1 MAKDENISLDLPLF
15 QAPVIKEPIITE
27 VDTKE
32 KPRRNSKKDD
42 AQAGAGEKETR
53 SGNARANARG
63 GARSN
68 AKTHAKDGAKTNDSD
83 SAKDNTRSANA
94 AGEAGEEGGS
104 APRKRVRNR
113 DNSRKERKSGSDAP
127 TSTRVDS
134 KKRRKDS
141 RDVVRRRNAI
151 SEANFLA
158 SRDDVVRKMI
168 VRDVDNSQQISI
180 LEDDILVEHYVS
192 EQSDASVVGN
202 VYLGRVQNVLPG
214 MEAAFLDIGVG
225 RNGVLYAGE
234 VNWDGSGL
242 VEGDPKRIEQVLKKG
257 DTVMVQ
263 VTKDPIGQKG
273 ARLTSQVT
281 LPGRYLVL
289 VPSGGVSGISKR
301 ISDKERAR
309 LKRIVS
315 EHSTPEMGMIIR
327 TAASGVSEEELVK
340 DIENLKNKWDNIEKA
355 AANAKAPAELYGESN
370 MARRVIRE
378 NFNDS
383 FAEMIISGDEMFEKV
398 TAYLNDVTPD
408 LVERITKWDKPRKNV
423 FDAFRIKEQL
433 AKSFDRK
440 VWLPSGGT
448 LVIDR
453 TEAMTAIDINTG
465 KFTGSSTDSLEDT
478 VTQNNLEAA
487 EEIVRQLRL
496 RDIGGIVVID
506 FIDMILEENR
516 EKVLRRLIECLM
528 RDRTKHQVAEV
539 TSLGLVQLTRK
550 RVGQG
555 LIEAFSTTCEM
566 CSGKGYVIHP
576 EPVKKD
582 INSAIVPETE
592 DNWGDAMI
600 GASHELADGST
611 IAELDEIDDEKRAEN
626 KKRFADMAKASGVDV

>member
-15 QAPVIKEPIITE
+15 QAPVIKEPIVTE

-32 KPRRNSKKDD
+32 SSREDRKSGTRAKKGSTQKGDPKGGSGKVSD
-42 AQAGAGEKETR
+42 KTSENIDQANEKSR
-53 SGNARANARG
+53 KKGKAS
-63 GARSN
+63 
-68 AKTHAKDGAKTNDSD
+68 DQDTNDASGD
-83 SAKDNTRSANA
+83 SEPPT
-94 AGEAGEEGGS
+94 
-104 APRKRVRNR
+104 RKRVRNR
-113 DNSRKERKSGSDAP
+113 DSARENRKERASSSDSGSTR

-141 RDVVRRRNAI
+141 REIVRRRNAI

-158 SRDDVVRKMI
+158 ARDDVVRRMI
-168 VRDVDNSQQISI
+168 VRDIDGSQQISI

-242 VEGDPKRIEQVLKKG
+242 VDGDPKRIEQVLKKG

-281 LPGRYLVL
+281 LPGRFLVL

-315 EHSTPEMGMIIR
+315 ENSDQDMGMIIR

-340 DIENLKNKWDNIEKA
+340 DIENLKSKWKAIEA
-355 AANAKAPAELYGESN
+355 ASEKSKAPAELYGESN

-378 NFNDS
+378 NFNES

-398 TAYLNDVTPD
+398 NAYLKETTPE
-408 LVERITKWDKPRKNV
+408 LAERVKKWDKPRKDI
-423 FDAFRIKEQL
+423 FDSLRIKEQL

-453 TEAMTAIDINTG
+453 TEAMTVIDINTG
-465 KFTGSSTDSLEDT
+465 KFTGSKSDTLEDT

-506 FIDMILEENR
+506 FIDMILEDNR

-566 CSGKGYVIHP
+566 CNGKGYVIHP

-582 INSAIVPETE
+582 INSAIVPETDE
-592 DNWGDAMI
+592 SWGDAMM

-611 IAELDEIDDEKRAEN
+611 IAELDDIAEEKREEN
-626 KKRFADMAKASGVDV
+626 KKRFADMAKAAGVDLP